1 MPCLY
6 GGGEHPQ
13 GCVRQWTLRG
23 KGGLYVAAEQL
34 ERRVHTAVDGMDELI
49 LLRDISVDCLMDADR
64 AGELILQ
71 S

>member
-1 MPCLY
+1 MPCLSAVENIRKAAFDNDPS
-6 GGGEHPQ
+6 GQ
-13 GCVRQWTLRG
+13 
-23 KGGLYVAAEQL
+23 GGLYVAAEQL